1 MTDSTKLKLLAA
13 IRRMGQTVVMTDF
26 NSRLAFQKKVYLL
39 QELGLRLGNTYG
51 WYIHGPYSRDVAS
64 DGFQL
69 ALMQNNYEDN
79 ELEQLSQDELASIS
93 TFQRLLQTAKE
104 TLPGRSETYLLE
116 LLASLHF
123 TLQRGYPRSTNTA
136 AGLERFIHLKTKFT
150 DDAASALDLLE
161 RFGLV

>member
-13 IRRMGQTVVMTDF
+13 IRRMGQTVVMADF

-69 ALMQNNYEDN
+69 ALIQNNYGDE
-79 ELEQLSQDELASIS
+79 ELEQLSPEEITAID
-93 TFQRLLQTAKE
+93 TFQRLLTEAVAIF
-104 TLPGRSETYLLE
+104 PGKSETYLLE

-123 TLQRGYPRSTNTA
+123 TLQRGYPRPTNTA
-136 AGLERFIHLKTKFT
+136 AGLERFIHLKPKFT